1 MHLCKDRSR
10 PVPTQLV
17 ISKIKKMNEVLFSPK
32 QYYALLKL
40 LNEINKGVTCIR
52 LQSEP
57 GTDYLDNYQLLE
69 LLHVTRRTLQRWRKS
84 GRLLYTKIGGKYYYK
99 PDLVLEYLKPHMR
112 LKGKLIIK
120 LPEIHDLECAL
131 QQVDCPNCPLVLLLI
146 S

>member
-1 MHLCKDRSR
+1 ME
-10 PVPTQLV
+10 
-17 ISKIKKMNEVLFSPK
+17 EVLFSPR
-32 QYYALLKL
+32 QYYAMLKL
-40 LNEINKGVTCIR
+40 LTEINKGVTCIK

-84 GRLLYTKIGGKYYYK
+84 GRLPFTRIGGKYYYK

-112 LKGKLIIK
+112 LKGKQIIT
-120 LPEIHDLECAL
+120 LPEISDLENAL
-131 QQVDCPNCPLVLLLI
+131 QQVDCPNCPLVLVLV

>member
-1 MHLCKDRSR
+1 M
-10 PVPTQLV
+10 
-17 ISKIKKMNEVLFSPK
+17 FSPK
-32 QYYALLKL
+32 QYQALLKRL
-40 LNEINKGVTCIR
+40 DEINKDVTTIR

-84 GRLLYTKIGGKYYYK
+84 GRLLYTRIGGKYYYK

-112 LKGKLIIK
+112 LKGKQIIT

-131 QQVDCPNCPLVLLLI
+131 QQVDCPNCPLVIVLVT
-146 S
+146 